1 MIPQFKPF
9 KEGGVW
15 YSIVARSDGETVRL
29 EDAFKLTVFR
39 ESADNTS
46 LDDEEK
52 SDIENLLRSLHDI
65 PRWRSCFLS
74 PDSLG
79 DTVLLSEERKTYLDL
94 FVERACFQSEK
105 RTGTGMS

>member
-29 EDAFKLTVFR
+29 EDAFKLAVFR

-52 SDIENLLRSLHDI
+52 CDIESLLRSLHDI
-65 PRWRSCFLS
+65 PRSNSW
-74 PDSLG
+74 P
-79 DTVLLSEERKTYLDL
+79 TTMPV
-94 FVERACFQSEK
+94 
-105 RTGTGMS
+105 